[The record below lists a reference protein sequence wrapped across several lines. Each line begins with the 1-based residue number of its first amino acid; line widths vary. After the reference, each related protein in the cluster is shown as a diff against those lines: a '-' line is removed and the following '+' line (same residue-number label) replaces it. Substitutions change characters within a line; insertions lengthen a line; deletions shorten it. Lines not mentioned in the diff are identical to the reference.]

1 MTTEQTDNEERLEN
15 TLGELLHR
23 TRKAG
28 HKTVEEAAEATKIP
42 TNFIRALER
51 DDFEKLPGEVFV
63 RGFIRLYASYL
74 GLDPDDTF
82 KHYAVQEEV
91 ESQAPRVNQYRN
103 DVIDEEIMDRTSIF
117 IKKKK
122 SKVLP
127 IIILLLI
134 LILFYIFGVFFKSED
149 RFSNLP
155 TITDITSSRI
165 DDLPP
170 PGPGEASGPEET
182 PSRVSREPAVGAG
195 ESTGEATPEVPEKE
209 PATSENMPVP
219 EATAVE
225 PTADLTALT
234 QPGTPARRSSPFTV
248 SVATDKEAGN
258 RPSRQ

>member
-1 MTTEQTDNEERLEN
+1 MTTEQTENEERLEN

-82 KHYAVQEEV
+82 RHYAIQEEV
-91 ESQAPRVNQYRN
+91 ESQAPRVNHYRN
-103 DVIDEEIMDRTSIF
+103 DVIDEEILDRTSIF

-127 IIILLLI
+127 IIIILLI
-134 LILFYIFGVFFKSED
+134 LILFYVFGFLFKSED

-155 TITDITSSRI
+155 TITGITSSRI
-165 DDLPP
+165 DDIIPSGL
-170 PGPGEASGPEET
+170 EETSSGPEET
-182 PSRVSREPAVGAG
+182 PSRVFQEQAVGA
-195 ESTGEATPEVPEKE
+195 EEITGEATPEVPEKE
-209 PATSENMPVP
+209 PAAENMPVHD
-219 EATAVE
+219 ETAVE
-225 PTADLTALT
+225 STAVLTAST
-234 QPGTPARRSSPFTV
+234 QAGTPARRSSPFTV
-248 SVATDKEAGN
+248 SVATDKVAGN
-258 RPSRQ
+258 RPSRP